1 MSGVMQSCLGC
12 GQSDDHPKHQVV
24 IPPNFDSV
32 FWHMDCHLK
41 ITGCDICAP
50 TVLSANGKTGE
61 DFRTHIVNI
70 GKKG

>member
-1 MSGVMQSCLGC
+1 MPGAMQSCLGC

-32 FWHMDCHLK
+32 FWHFDCHLK
-41 ITGCDICAP
+41 ITGCDLCAP
-50 TVLSANGKTGE
+50 TVLSAKGKTG
-61 DFRTHIVNI
+61 DDLRKHIM